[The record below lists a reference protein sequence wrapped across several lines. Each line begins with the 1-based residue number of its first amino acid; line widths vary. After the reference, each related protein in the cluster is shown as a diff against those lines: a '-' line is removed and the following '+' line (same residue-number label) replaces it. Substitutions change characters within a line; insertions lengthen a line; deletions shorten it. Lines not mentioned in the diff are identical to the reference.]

1 MRKHLAIACLL
12 LTGSAHAN
20 PAISSETLLGWLK
33 SQDERDGSLAI
44 GFIGGV
50 REVTYQK
57 EHCASSEVK
66 VREAVDAVRRTLE
79 GMPQYQ
85 KMPASWTVIAAL
97 QARWPCPSKNP
108 TGLR

>member
-1 MRKHLAIACLL
+1 MKKFLALSCLIL
-12 LTGSAHAN
+12 FESAHAN
-20 PAISSETLLGWLK
+20 PAIPSDTLLGWLK
-33 SQDERDGSLAI
+33 SRDERESALAV

-66 VREAVDAVRRTLE
+66 VPEIVGAVRRTLE

-85 KMPASWTVIAAL
+85 NMPASWTVIATL
-97 QARWPCPSKNP
+97 QARWSCSGKNKK
-108 TGLR
+108 